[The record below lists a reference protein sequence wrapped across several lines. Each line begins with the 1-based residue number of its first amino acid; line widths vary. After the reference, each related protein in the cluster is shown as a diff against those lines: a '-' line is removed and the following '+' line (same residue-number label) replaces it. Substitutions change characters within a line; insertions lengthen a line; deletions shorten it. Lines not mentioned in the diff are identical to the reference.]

1 MGGAL
6 TEIETREDLARAL
19 RHLRRR
25 EAHERCL
32 PELTYRELA
41 AKTGWSVGVIGGYFS
56 GKVLPSTSRF
66 DTLVRL
72 LGATPAEQGALAT
85 ARDRVAD
92 RDRAVTEPPRAASPS
107 APHQLPADVYGFTG
121 RSDQLAELDKLLDG
135 PGVVVAA
142 VSGTAGVGKTTLAV
156 HWAHRVADRFPDGQ
170 LYVNLRGFDPAG
182 APLDPSAAVR
192 GFLVALGVPAKQVP
206 ADLGEQTAQYRSLLA
221 TRRVLVLLDN
231 AHDAAQVRPLLPGSP
246 GCVVVITSRNRLTGL
261 VATDGA
267 RPVPLHLMSAGE
279 ARELIARRLSADR
292 VAAEPAAVAEIVAR
306 CSGLPL
312 ALAIAAARAATD
324 SDLPLA
330 RLAAELDR
338 ATDRLDALD
347 VGDSASDVRTVL
359 SWSYQMLPEQ
369 TARLFRLLGLH
380 PGPDLGVATA
390 ASLAG
395 VRPAAARRALVELVR
410 AHLITETAS
419 GRFAFHDLLRAY
431 AAELARADN
440 GAEALARLL
449 DHYAHTAYAAAML
462 VDPLCEDQPPPPPPA
477 DVTVDD
483 LAGRAEAM
491 AWFTAEHP
499 ALIAAADIAAEQ
511 GFVERA
517 CQLAWRLDE
526 FHHRRSHWP
535 ERVRMLRTGLE
546 AAQRLGDRRWLARM
560 HRQLVGAYAW
570 SGRWEE
576 SERHA
581 GLAIALYRE
590 LGDDAGQ
597 ARCHRSLCLALER
610 QGRHYDALEHARQ
623 SRDLLEGTDD
633 RAGLAYAFNS
643 VGWYS
648 ALVGDFEAALDN
660 CSQAVPLLQES
671 GDPVDEATT
680 WDSLGYA
687 HHHLGRYEE
696 AVACY
701 ERALST
707 FREYG
712 ARYYEADTLDHLGD
726 TYRATG
732 DHDAAR
738 TAWRGALTI
747 FEELHRSEAEAVS
760 AKLTADRR
768 SPGQPGGHPQNGDT
782 GVTPHP
788 PVLRN

>member
-56 GKVLPSTSRF
+56 GKVLPSTNRF

-92 RDRAVTEPPRAASPS
+92 RDRVAADEPPSATSPL
-107 APHQLPADVYGFTG
+107 APRQLPADVYGFTG
-121 RSDQLAELDKLLDG
+121 RAGQLAELDKLLDG
-135 PGVVVAA
+135 PGAVVAV
-142 VSGTAGVGKTTLAV
+142 VSGTAGVGKTALAV

-170 LYVNLRGFDPAG
+170 LYVNLRGFDPGG

-192 GFLVALGVPAKQVP
+192 GFLIALGASAGQIP
-206 ADLGEQTAQYRSLLA
+206 ADLDEQTAQYRSLLA

-246 GCVVVITSRNRLTGL
+246 GCVVVATSRNRLAGL
-261 VATDGA
+261 VVTDGA
-267 RPVPLHLMSAGE
+267 RPVPLDLMPADE

-292 VAAEPAAVAEIVAR
+292 VAAEPAALAEIVAR

-330 RLAAELDR
+330 RLAAELEG
-338 ATDRLDALD
+338 AGDRLDALD
-347 VGDSASDVRTVL
+347 VGDAASDVRTVF
-359 SWSYQMLPEQ
+359 SWSYRMLPDR

-380 PGPDLGVATA
+380 PGPDLGVAAA

-395 VRPAAARRALVELVR
+395 LRPAAARAALVELAR

-419 GRFAFHDLLRAY
+419 GRFAFHDLLRVY
-431 AAELARADN
+431 AAELASADD
-440 GAEALARLL
+440 GTSALSRLL
-449 DHYAHTAYAAAML
+449 DHYARTAYTAATL
-462 VDPLCEDQPPPPPPA
+462 IDPQREEAPPSSPA
-477 DVTVDD
+477 PGVALDD
-483 LAGRAEAM
+483 LAGRTEAL
-491 AWFTAEHP
+491 AWFAAEHQV
-499 ALIAAADIAAEQ
+499 LVAAVSLAAER
-511 GFVERA
+511 GFPEHA
-517 CQLAWRLDE
+517 CQLAWRLGG
-526 FHHRRSHWP
+526 FQQLNAHMP
-535 ERVRMLRTGLE
+535 EWLGMVRTGLA
-546 AAQRLGDRRWLARM
+546 AAQRLRDRLWLARM
-560 HRQLVGAYAW
+560 HRQLIGAYAW

-590 LGDDAGQ
+590 LGDKAGQ
-597 ARCHRSLCLALER
+597 ARCHRSFCLALER
-610 QGRHYDALEHARQ
+610 QGRHRDALEHARQ
-623 SRDLLEGTDD
+623 SRDLLEGTAD

-671 GDPVDEATT
+671 GDPVGEATT

-712 ARYYEADTLDHLGD
+712 DRYYEADTLDHLGD
-726 TYRATG
+726 TYHAMG
-732 DHDAAR
+732 DHRAAQ
-738 TAWRGALTI
+738 TAWRDALMI
-747 FEELHRSEAEAVS
+747 FKDLHRSEAEAVS
-760 AKLTADRR
+760 AKLTTDRR
-768 SPGQPGGHPQNGDT
+768 TPGQPAGQ
-782 GVTPHP
+782 
-788 PVLRN
+788 R

>member
-25 EAHERCL
+25 EAHERSL

-41 AKTGWSVGVIGGYFS
+41 TKTGWSVGVIGGYFS
-56 GKVLPSTSRF
+56 GKVLPSTNRF

-92 RDRAVTEPPRAASPS
+92 RDRAAEESPRATSPA
-107 APHQLPADVYGFTG
+107 APRQLPADVYGFTG

-142 VSGTAGVGKTTLAV
+142 VSGTAGVGKTSLAV

-182 APLDPSAAVR
+182 TPLDPSAALR
-192 GFLVALGVPAKQVP
+192 GFLVALGVPAGQVP
-206 ADLGEQTAQYRSLLA
+206 ADLDEQTAQYRSLLA
-221 TRRVLVLLDN
+221 SKRVLVLLDN

-246 GCVVVITSRNRLTGL
+246 GCVVVTTSRNRLTGL
-261 VATDGA
+261 VVTDGA
-267 RPVPLHLMSAGE
+267 RPVPLDLMSADE
-279 ARELIARRLSADR
+279 ARDLIARRLSADR

-324 SDLPLA
+324 GGLPLA
-330 RLAAELDR
+330 RLAAELDG
-338 ATDRLDALD
+338 AGDPLDALD
-347 VGDSASDVRTVL
+347 VGDDASDVRTVF
-359 SWSYQMLPEQ
+359 SWSYRMLPDR

-380 PGPDLGVATA
+380 PGPDLGVAAA

-395 VRPAAARRALVELVR
+395 LRPAAARAALVELAR
-410 AHLITETAS
+410 AHLITESAS
-419 GRFAFHDLLRAY
+419 GRFAFHDLLRVY
-431 AAELARADN
+431 AAELARADDSTT
-440 GAEALARLL
+440 ALSRLL
-449 DHYAHTAYAAAML
+449 DHYAWTAFTAATL
-462 VDPLCEDQPPPPPPA
+462 IDPQREESPPPPRPPGVA
-477 DVTVDD
+477 VDD
-483 LAGRAEAM
+483 LAGRPEAL
-491 AWFTAEHP
+491 AWFAAEHP
-499 ALIAAADIAAEQ
+499 ILVAAVSLAAER
-511 GFVERA
+511 GFPEHA
-517 CQLAWRLDE
+517 CQLAWRLGW
-526 FHHRRSHWP
+526 FQQLHAHLP
-535 ERVRMLRTGLE
+535 EWVSMLRVGL
-546 AAQRLGDRRWLARM
+546 AAAERLDDRLWLARM
-560 HRQLVGAYAW
+560 HRRLIGAYAW
-570 SGRWEE
+570 SASWEE
-576 SERHA
+576 SARHA
-581 GLAIALYRE
+581 ELAIALYRE

-597 ARCHRSLCLALER
+597 ARCHRSLCLTLER
-610 QGRHYDALEHARQ
+610 QGRHRDALEHARQ
-623 SRDLLEGTDD
+623 SRDLLHGTDD

-671 GDPVDEATT
+671 GDPIDEATT

-687 HHHLGRYEE
+687 HHHLGQYGE

-712 ARYYEADTLDHLGD
+712 DRYYEADTLDHLGD
-726 TYRATG
+726 TYHATG
-732 DHDAAR
+732 DRGAAR

-747 FEELHRSEAEAVS
+747 FEELHRDEAEAVS
-760 AKLTADRR
+760 AKLAADRR
-768 SPGQPGGHPQNGDT
+768 SPDQPAGQP
-782 GVTPHP
+782 
-788 PVLRN
+788 